1 MNCLPYHRL
10 ALALAC
16 ASYLPCVHA
25 GPVSSAGGLTDLGL
39 FAAGSYTLTGS
50 GTVDICGGGSALL
63 RPDGLPDTTV
73 TCAPLVSDF
82 NPNGSYTADGLFGRS
97 GLNARIG
104 ALIGTFNANA
114 YTGNNP
120 LPDQADEWFLIGN
133 LMTLTLVTEGHIY
146 ASVNDTFYGDNS
158 GAFDVRVEALNH
170 VPEPASLA
178 LAAVALGGLG
188 AAGRRRTF
196 ALVPAARLSVQG

>member
-1 MNCLPYHRL
+1 M
-10 ALALAC
+10 ALAC

-39 FAAGSYTLTGS
+39 FAAGRYTLTGS
-50 GTVDICGGGSALL
+50 GPVDICGGGSAVL

-133 LMTLTLVTEGHIY
+133 LMTLTLVTEGHIERTPPLS
-146 ASVNDTFYGDNS
+146 AEVSDNDRLDLHRLVMR
-158 GAFDVRVEALNH
+158 FDVRRGARFRELVRELNALDSA
-170 VPEPASLA
+170 PPLDSGDYPAPGTSGSL
-178 LAAVALGGLG
+178 
-188 AAGRRRTF
+188 
-196 ALVPAARLSVQG
+196 SS